1 MVKLTR
7 ARLAVAGTL
16 LALLFGFGVWVLLHP
31 ASIWVQPWRTG
42 QRQVAEGVIFGPYP
56 TEEDFVA
63 LKGQGVTTVVSLLDP
78 RIPYEKV
85 LLAQE
90 RERAA
95 RHGMRLLNF
104 PMGSI
109 LGHKFGAD
117 YLENSKAA
125 AEAALSST
133 GTAYIHCYLGLNR
146 AGTVQRFL
154 GTLANTRSYASAGGH
169 AGDRDAH
176 VRAEGA
182 FRAGRHAQVLAEL
195 STLQVRSAQ
204 SLRMEAWSH
213 YRLNRVAPARA
224 AFERLLVEL
233 PGDLDANTGLG
244 YCALRDN
251 RLLEADERFSR
262 VLAQAS
268 GDAAAIE
275 GLGYVKFR
283 QSQFA
288 EAEAL
293 FERALAANPGNP
305 ETRAMLAR
313 LARMPE
319 AAAPA
324 FEGLS
329 PLAPADTA
337 ATPPATTTAGVPGQG

>member
-1 MVKLTR
+1 MLKLTR
-7 ARLAVAGTL
+7 ARLADAGTL
-16 LALLFGFGVWVLLHP
+16 LALLFAFGVWVLLHP
-31 ASIWVQPWRTG
+31 ASIWVQPWRTD
-42 QRQVAEGVIFGPYP
+42 QRQVADGVIFGPYP

-63 LKGQGVTTVVSLLDP
+63 LKGQGVTTVVSLLDA

-90 RERAA
+90 RERAT
-95 RHGMRLLNF
+95 RHGIRLLNF

-109 LGHKFGAD
+109 LGQKFGAD
-117 YLENSKAA
+117 YLRNSKAA
-125 AEAALSST
+125 AEAALAST

-146 AGTVQRFL
+146 AGNVQRYL
-154 GTLANTRSYASAGGH
+154 GTLGASRSYAGAGKH
-169 AGDRDAH
+169 AGYRDAH
-176 VRAEGA
+176 ARAAEA
-182 FRAGRHAQVLAEL
+182 FVAGRHAQVLAEL
-195 STLQVRSAQ
+195 ATTRDRNAQ

-213 YRLNRVAPARA
+213 YKLNRVAEARA
-224 AFERLLVEL
+224 GFERLLVEE
-233 PGDLDANTGLG
+233 PGDIDANTGLG

-268 GDAAAIE
+268 GDVAAIE

-293 FERALAANPGNP
+293 FERALAANPDNP

-313 LARMPE
+313 LSRMPE

-324 FEGLS
+324 FDGLS
-329 PLAPADTA
+329 PVAPMDA
-337 ATPPATTTAGVPGQG
+337 PPAAVPAVAAAVPGQG

>member
-31 ASIWVQPWRTG
+31 ASIWVQPWRTD
-42 QRQVAEGVIFGPYP
+42 QRQVADGVIFGPYP

-95 RHGMRLLNF
+95 RHGMRLLNY

-109 LGHKFGAD
+109 LGQKFGTN
-117 YLENSKAA
+117 YLQNSKAA
-125 AEAALSST
+125 AEAALAST

-146 AGTVQRFL
+146 AGNVQRYL
-154 GTLANTRSYASAGGH
+154 ATLAPSRSYATAGGH
-169 AGDRDAH
+169 AGDRDVHA
-176 VRAEGA
+176 RAEDA

-195 STLQVRSAQ
+195 ATMQGRNAQ
-204 SLRMEAWSH
+204 ALRMEAWSH
-213 YRLNRVAPARA
+213 YKLNQVAEART
-224 AFERLLVEL
+224 AFERLLVEV
-233 PGDLDANTGLG
+233 PGDLDATTGLG

-262 VLAQAS
+262 VLGQS
-268 GDAAAIE
+268 TEDVAAIE

-288 EAEAL
+288 QATAL

-319 AAAPA
+319 AAAPS
-324 FEGLS
+324 FDGLPPS
-329 PLAPADTA
+329 SDAAPAA
-337 ATPPATTTAGVPGQG
+337 AAGVPGQG